1 METTKSRSWG
11 QWMGIGAILV
21 AGALSVWWTVNNVMG
36 ETQPPGA
43 PPEKFMETFKSAD
56 EIDRANWDRM
66 WKDAGKK
73 PPPR

>member
-1 METTKSRSWG
+1 METTNPWSWG
-11 QWMGIGAILV
+11 RRSAVGAILV

-36 ETQPPGA
+36 ETQPPAA